1 MFLAF
6 AYTENRSR
14 FIVMDI
20 YEMRFFLAAAE
31 TLHFGR
37 ASQMCNISPSALSRG
52 IQRIEEEIGE
62 VLFLRD
68 RRGVQLTEAG
78 RRFREYARNSIEGL
92 EELKRSINSSELT
105 GEIRLYCSVTACYS
119 VLPSILSRF
128 REAYPGISI
137 KLHTGAAADAVETV
151 NSGDVDLAVIA
162 RPDTP
167 PPGLL
172 FQELTTTPLVFVAP
186 RQEWHYAASLEKEPV
201 PWSEIPM
208 IFPERGLMRK
218 RVLRWFRERGETPK
232 VYAEVAGNEAILA
245 LVSLNCGVGIVP
257 RLVVEKS
264 PVARKIRVLKV
275 LPPLEPYSVGMCVKK
290 GALQSP
296 TLSAFWSLGRTKE

>member
-1 MFLAF
+1 
-6 AYTENRSR
+6 
-14 FIVMDI
+14 MDI
-20 YEMRFFLAAAE
+20 YEMRFFLAAAD

-37 ASQMCNISPSALSRG
+37 ASQVCNISPSALSRG

-62 VLFLRD
+62 ALFVRD
-68 RRGVQLTEAG
+68 RKGVRLTDAG
-78 RRFREYARNSIEGL
+78 RRFREYARGSIEGL
-92 EELKRSINSSELT
+92 EELKRSIHSAELT

-137 KLHTGAAADAVETV
+137 KLHTGAASDAVEIV
-151 NSGDVDLAVIA
+151 SSGDVDLAVIA

-167 PPGLL
+167 MPGLL

-186 RQEWHYAASLEKEPV
+186 RQEWQYTETLEQEFI

-208 IFPERGLMRK
+208 ILPERGLMRK
-218 RVLRWFRERGETPK
+218 RVLRWFRERGESPK

-245 LVSLNCGVGIVP
+245 LVSLNCGVGVVP

-264 PVARKIRVLKV
+264 PVARKIRILKV
-275 LPPLEPYSVGMCVKK
+275 RPPLEPYSVGMCVRK
-290 GALQSP
+290 GAIQSP
-296 TLSAFWSLGRTKE
+296 TLSAFWGLGGTED